1 MPSHCKNLKKVTQN
15 SLKTMPKAWKRGLLS
30 PSTMSDHFS
39 EALVD
44 FAIQTEVK

>member
-1 MPSHCKNLKKVTQN
+1 MENGPPS
-15 SLKTMPKAWKRGLLS
+15 AS
-30 PSTMSDHFS
+30 PMSDHFS